1 VKKKGGKMRKLT
13 SKQKRASKRNWNKKR
28 IICMKGNADSLTE
41 SDQITE
47 GEKSVLHSIITE
59 LDFLLKTWE
68 TKSLLLTLKE
78 KK

>member
-1 VKKKGGKMRKLT
+1 
-13 SKQKRASKRNWNKKR
+13 
-28 IICMKGNADSLTE
+28 MKGNADSLTE